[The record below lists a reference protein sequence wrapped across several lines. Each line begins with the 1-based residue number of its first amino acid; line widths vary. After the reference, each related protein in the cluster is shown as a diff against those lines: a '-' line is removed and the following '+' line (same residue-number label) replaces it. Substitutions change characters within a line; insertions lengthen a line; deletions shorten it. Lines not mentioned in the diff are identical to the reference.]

1 MRRNLTISFSE
12 EFVRWMDDERDESR
26 GVFLE
31 AVCQH
36 DLGWEGVVPANGRSP
51 EPERKNEGSRELPP
65 LMTGRDVLARQQ
77 GGGITQKE
85 LEEQRQAE
93 AGEV

>member
-12 EFVRWMDDERDESR
+12 EFVRWMDDERDDSR

-36 DLGWEGVVPANGRSP
+36 DLGWEATVPSSGRSP
-51 EPERKNEGSRELPP
+51 EAKVENGPSRELPP

-77 GGGITQKE
+77 GGGITQRE
-85 LEEQRQAE
+85 LEEQRQSE
-93 AGEV
+93 AGEI